1 MGEIRGV
8 ATAETLAVQMEG
20 DSRRL
25 PRLAGGH
32 PNLWPQ
38 PVQSFIRLWI
48 CLAPLHPPPT
58 PSQSLLHPRENFL
71 KNVHNQRSRLGCRV
85 ASFSRWKLALAS
97 SHPQSKIASSCLYSK
112 WTIPFLFLQSVD
124 KSMSID
130 KEPALTTAKEKILS
144 KIANSRKC
152 YDWRMPLKTG
162 GGPTV
167 TENSWSSAEC
177 REDNFKFPTKRS
189 NSLST
194 TTLDLLQLSLHLFA
208 IIHNCQGHL
217 QDLKVS
223 KGSKQPSGA
232 IRPSRGTILWLLC
245 AIFFLVLKLTSTYK
259 GGTTNLNSW
268 YWGMECNRVK
278 FPNSGIAIALEF
290 REGQFNIR
298 PGVETFTAISRMFY
312 LL

>member
-38 PVQSFIRLWI
+38 PVQSSIFLTLWI
-48 CLAPLHPPPT
+48 CLAPPPS

-144 KIANSRKC
+144 KIANSWKF

-167 TENSWSSAEC
+167 TENSWSYGRVPRRQLQIS
-177 REDNFKFPTKRS
+177 DKKVKHSP
-189 NSLST
+189 ST

-259 GGTTNLNSW
+259 GRTTNLNSW

>member
-1 MGEIRGV
+1 MIEECHWRQV
-8 ATAETLAVQMEG
+8 VDQQWL
-20 DSRRL
+20 
-25 PRLAGGH
+25 
-32 PNLWPQ
+32 
-38 PVQSFIRLWI
+38 
-48 CLAPLHPPPT
+48 
-58 PSQSLLHPRENFL
+58 
-71 KNVHNQRSRLGCRV
+71 
-85 ASFSRWKLALAS
+85 
-97 SHPQSKIASSCLYSK
+97 KIA
-112 WTIPFLFLQSVD
+112 
-124 KSMSID
+124 
-130 KEPALTTAKEKILS
+130 E
-144 KIANSRKC
+144 
-152 YDWRMPLKTG
+152 
-162 GGPTV
+162 V
-167 TENSWSSAEC
+167 TAEC

-312 LL
+312 SL